1 MSGAPRYAAKNK
13 EKIMVKVENI
23 TKIFRTGIVETNVLK
38 GVSFSVGEGEFV
50 AIMAGSGTGKSTL
63 LNILGCLLKST
74 SGSYMLDGIDVETL
88 DDDRLSEIRNKK
100 VGFVFQSFN
109 LLEGV
114 SATENV
120 LLPLVYAPHYPADAA
135 ERAYRA
141 LESVGLKDRV
151 NYKPSELSGGQQ
163 QRVAIARALINDP
176 AMILADEP
184 TGNLD
189 SDSSKEIMNLIRSL
203 HGKGRTVILVTH
215 DVTVARHADRIV
227 FLKDGRVDR
236 EEKVTK

>member
-1 MSGAPRYAAKNK
+1 M
-13 EKIMVKVENI
+13 
-23 TKIFRTGIVETNVLK
+23 
-38 GVSFSVGEGEFV
+38 
-50 AIMAGSGTGKSTL
+50 
-63 LNILGCLLKST
+63 
-74 SGSYMLDGIDVETL
+74 
-88 DDDRLSEIRNKK
+88 
-100 VGFVFQSFN
+100 
-109 LLEGV
+109 
-114 SATENV
+114 
-120 LLPLVYAPHYPADAA
+120 LLPLVYAPHYPADAHEKA
-135 ERAYRA
+135 HKV

-215 DVTVARHADRIV
+215 DINIARYADRIV